1 MSAES
6 PSAIR
11 FSLHTSQAFVFT
23 VYPTNPGALLLAL
36 CRGPCHNAV
45 YGLCHSNESS
55 ADTSDISL
63 YIYTKPMCLKTP
75 AEQLESSGQYLTLG
89 QTVDPHGQPVMVR
102 TCHVID
108 SRVLLKE

>member
-1 MSAES
+1 MLSMV
-6 PSAIR
+6 
-11 FSLHTSQAFVFT
+11 FVI
-23 VYPTNPGALLLAL
+23 PMNPQLTLLT
-36 CRGPCHNAV
+36 
-45 YGLCHSNESS
+45 Y
-55 ADTSDISL
+55 L